1 MVSPV
6 NSSATQPVTPQPTF
20 TGGAETRART
30 ENVQPREAPAAS
42 SQRADRSPVEARES
56 NQRRQTEARE
66 ERRSSESRNDNAGS
80 GRRGSLVD
88 IEA

>member
-6 NSSATQPVTPQPTF
+6 SSSTTQPVTPQPTF

-42 SQRADRSPVEARES
+42 SQRADRSPVEAKQQS
-56 NQRRQTEARE
+56 QRRQTERE
-66 ERRSSESRNDNAGS
+66 EQRASESRNDNASS